1 MQVAASVPNLDLG
14 VYMAG
19 PLVYDE
25 DVAVDR
31 VRYDEGHVVLPAG
44 PGIGVELDQDA
55 LRVLSI

>member
-1 MQVAASVPNLDLG
+1 
-14 VYMAG
+14 MAG
-19 PLVYDE
+19 PLIYDE

-55 LRVLSI
+55 LRGLSI